1 MLLWRLK
8 MHMFVIPDVI
18 VGTMHAHICH
28 TIHIKAAEVRLEN
41 REANFV
47 RQINLE
53 KTVNLSAKLFA

>member
-1 MLLWRLK
+1 

-53 KTVNLSAKLFA
+53 KTVSLSAKLFA